1 MTAWTLPATVLTCPV
16 TCACEGEGA
25 AGRLKWHQH
34 VDAPTPEPKR
44 YRAPLMAL
52 SGRAR
57 RSEEV
62 RSALS
67 RGAAEALPS
76 PCRSGRSH
84 RGGRSRPLDHL
95 TREDAEQTAADD
107 RARRA
112 RAQFAD
118 IHYPCPTLTTVA
130 KTPAH
135 RPSTRCS
142 LHHLMHGDE
151 GTGGLAPRASR
162 ATQVMQ
168 TTKGSAHAAEGQS
181 HPDDLHIRPLSI
193 PERSSTHPCRYR
205 RSDRTPGG

>member
-1 MTAWTLPATVLTCPV
+1 MASAHGRSH
-16 TCACEGEGA
+16 AGA
-25 AGRLKWHQH
+25 EA
-34 VDAPTPEPKR
+34 V
-44 YRAPLMAL
+44 RAPLMAF

-57 RSEEV
+57 RSAEV
-62 RSALS
+62 RSSLS
-67 RGAAEALPS
+67 RGAAQALSS

-84 RGGRSRPLDHL
+84 RGGRSRPRHHL
-95 TREDAEQTAADD
+95 TREDAEQTAADG
-107 RARRA
+107 RAGCA
-112 RAQFAD
+112 RAKFAD

-130 KTPAH
+130 EAPTH

-151 GTGGLAPRASR
+151 GAGGLAARASR

-168 TTKGSAHAAEGQS
+168 TTKGSGHAAEGQR

-193 PERSSTHPCRYR
+193 PERSSTYSCRYR